1 MYLLRLLFCHF
12 LLEVVETRVIYAL
25 LFLPVEV
32 SLLKPLIW
40 LLVSDP
46 LLVKSWRL
54 VTVGWLLVCFFLERR
69 DLAVGLFLS
78 VLVGL
83 TWVVRVEELLPLLEG
98 LVHLVAA
105 LPLLARSKLSLLPL
119 LHVVVLVA
127 LNQRVEVTA

>member
-12 LLEVVETRVIYAL
+12 LLEVVKTRVIYTL

-32 SLLKPLIW
+32 SLLEPLIW
-40 LLVSDP
+40 LLVSDS

>member
-32 SLLKPLIW
+32 SLLEPLIW
-40 LLVSDP
+40 LLVSDS
-46 LLVKSWRL
+46 LLVESWRL